1 MQRKIL
7 LAVPVIFAIAIII
20 WAIPMMQPDQ
30 TQSDQT
36 REQTESDQTS
46 DQTQSDQTSD
56 QTQSDQTNDQT
67 QSEQTSDQ
75 TQSEQTES
83 DQTESEQTQSEQ
95 TELEYERWEITIE
108 NIPLTVEIANDS
120 EKITKGLM
128 FREGLD
134 DDQGMLFIFEE
145 QRIVQ
150 FWMMNMKFN
159 LDIMWLDVNGKVVHI
174 VENAEPCID
183 AAHTSLC
190 TYRPD
195 APGKY
200 VLEVNSGFV
209 KKHGIDEDS
218 IMQILS

>member
-36 REQTESDQTS
+36 REQTESEQTS
-46 DQTQSDQTSD
+46 
-56 QTQSDQTNDQT
+56 DQT
-67 QSEQTSDQ
+67 QSEQTSD
-75 TQSEQTES
+75 QTES
-83 DQTESEQTQSEQ
+83 DQTESEQTQIEQ